1 VFLKPAYTFVVGLI
15 GITIWQTPVN
25 AGEWSGYVSGEMR
38 GFANS
43 PADPRQDGNTLS
55 LAAQPEYYHEWD
67 DGRQSLT
74 FTPFVRWDETDRKR
88 SHADIRELTWL
99 QVGDDWELRA
109 GVRKVFWGVTE
120 SQHLVDIINQ
130 TDLVE
135 ALDGEEKLGQPMLNL
150 ALIRDW
156 GTVDFFVLPGFR
168 ERTFAGKKGRL
179 RFGKKGRLR
188 FALPVDTGQTQYES
202 SRKQQHV
209 DYALRWSHYLGDWD
223 LAVSYFNGTSR
234 DPNFLPNVDSQGK
247 PISLTPF
254 YPQIE
259 QLGLE
264 LQATLD
270 AWLWKAEAISRSGQG
285 NRPYTALTAGFEYTF
300 VGIFDSQAD
309 LGVVSEILYD
319 DRGKNALTPFADD
332 ILLAARFTLNDA
344 QSSEALLGVIFD
356 SDDSTRVVTLE
367 SSRRLGENWKLSIEA
382 QSFLNVASNDFL
394 YGLRRDNYVQ
404 LELARYF

>member
-1 VFLKPAYTFVVGLI
+1 M

>member
-1 VFLKPAYTFVVGLI
+1 MSTKPALAACLI
-15 GITIWQTPVN
+15 GAAVWQTPAG
-25 AGEWSGYVSGEMR
+25 AGEWSGYMSGEAR
-38 GFANS
+38 GFVNS
-43 PADPRQDGNTLS
+43 PADPRQDGNNLS
-55 LAAQPEYYHEWD
+55 LAVQPEYYHEWD
-67 DGRQSLT
+67 DGRQSVT
-74 FTPFVRWDETDRKR
+74 FTPFVRWDENDQKR

-99 QVGDDWELRA
+99 RAGDDWELRA
-109 GVRKVFWGVTE
+109 GVRKVFWGVAE

-135 ALDGEEKLGQPMLNL
+135 APDGEEKLGQPMLNL

-156 GTVDFFVLPGFR
+156 GTLDFFVLPGFR
-168 ERTFAGKKGRL
+168 ERTYPGKR
-179 RFGKKGRLR
+179 GRLR

-202 SRKQQHV
+202 SRKQQHI

-223 LAVSYFNGTSR
+223 LALSYFNGTSR
-234 DPNFLPNVDSQGK
+234 DPNFLRGVNSRGESVL
-247 PISLTPF
+247 IPF

-270 AWLWKAEAISRSGQG
+270 AWLWKAEVISRSGQS

-300 VGIFDSQAD
+300 VGVFESQAD
-309 LGVVSEILYD
+309 LGIVSEILYD

-332 ILLAARFTLNDA
+332 ILLAARFTLNDT
-344 QSSEALLGVIFD
+344 QSTEALLGVIFD

-367 SSRRLGENWKLSIEA
+367 SSRRLGEDWKISIEA
-382 QSFLNVASNDFL
+382 QAFLNVANNDFL
-394 YGLRRDNYVQ
+394 YGLRRDNYLQV
-404 LELARYF
+404 ELARYF